1 MATQRWTRS
10 CAAAVAALCFTLI
23 LASCGR
29 EKQKLAPDPNFSIN
43 VMEVPEFWPRED
55 KDWPKD
61 EEKRLAME
69 GTYAEMGRP
78 DSFRVIWTPDRRI
91 MRQREMVEML
101 DQKGRGLNKTPE
113 LEWIYID
120 KGKIVRFTPKEA
132 QARDLDDRTLTLCRL
147 GDPNDVKV
155 RRDPDGRNVEIY
167 TYYNTGQ
174 IIYFDQKSGK
184 QLKEDQVAPTPGF
197 IKRY

>member
-1 MATQRWTRS
+1 MPIQRPGPVLLAVLS
-10 CAAAVAALCFTLI
+10 FVLLLAA
-23 LASCGR
+23 CGK
-29 EKQKLAPDPNFSIN
+29 EKQKLAPDPKFSIN
-43 VMEVPEFWPRED
+43 VMETPEFWPRED

-61 EEKRLAME
+61 EEKRLIME

-78 DSFRVIWTPDRRI
+78 DFFRVIWTPDRRI

-101 DQKGRGLNKTPE
+101 DQKGRGLNKAPE
-113 LEWIYID
+113 LEWIYLD
-120 KGKIVRFTPKEA
+120 KGKVVRFTRTEA
-132 QARDLDDRTLTLCRL
+132 QVRDLDERLISLCRL

-174 IIYFDQKSGK
+174 ILYFDQKSGGRIR
-184 QLKEDQVAPTPGF
+184 EDQVAPTPGY
-197 IKRY
+197 ITRY